1 MDRYLYLIKDRC
13 IFDKKKEMTISI
25 NEAVRRMNLMNS
37 RISKQQ
43 ERLKDLQQ
51 VILDETGMKFWI

>member
-1 MDRYLYLIKDRC
+1 MDRYFIKDGA

-25 NEAVRRMNLMNS
+25 NEAIRRMNLMNN
-37 RISKQQ
+37 RVSKQQ

-51 VILDETGMKFWI
+51 VILEETGMKFWI

>member
-1 MDRYLYLIKDRC
+1 MDRYFIKDGT

-25 NEAVRRMNLMNS
+25 NEAIRRMNLMNS

-43 ERLKDLQQ
+43 ERLKDLQE
-51 VILDETGMKFWI
+51 VILEETGMKFWI

>member
-1 MDRYLYLIKDRC
+1 MDRYLIKDRC
-13 IFDKKKEMTISI
+13 IFDKKKGMTISI

>member
-1 MDRYLYLIKDRC
+1 MDRYLIKDRC